1 MWLTLIKSIEVWG
14 LQLTISASHHEA
26 VAKGRVTHDVAIV
39 VQVVDNVGRFAGLEH
54 VAERVEERCHSNQCT
69 PQSPQALAD
78 VQPDTLHSKRACQC
92 KSTLVIET
100 RRLTV
105 SFINLVFL

>member
-1 MWLTLIKSIEVWG
+1 MGSVLTV
-14 LQLTISASHHEA
+14 SASHHKA

-54 VAERVEERCHSNQCT
+54 VAERVEERCHSKQCL

-78 VQPDTLHSKRACQC
+78 VQPDALHRKRACQC
-92 KSTLVIET
+92 NITLVTET

-105 SFINLVFL
+105 SFINSVFL